1 MRRQP
6 AASLRLD
13 PVRPFLTASV
23 TLTAA
28 FVAAGASAEGP
39 RRLRLDECIA
49 TAQRQNQDIVTS
61 VDEVRGAEAARAET
75 RGEFGPKLHA
85 DASAQRWNSPFDVPF
100 AAAPGAPVVVFPVRD
115 AFTWNATVTLAQ
127 PVTSLLTILE
137 TYKIRDIGVDIAAI
151 RREITRRDITFRVVE
166 GYYRLLHAERLADV
180 ARASVEQL
188 EGQLRQSKSLHANGV
203 VSQNDVLRAELALAN
218 ARQRVLQTS
227 SDVFLGRSRLAVLL
241 GMSPDSAIDAEP
253 LTSEPAPDDAMTL
266 AQAEE
271 RARVERV
278 ELRELERRIGQA
290 DHGVSVARLKLVPQV
305 SVLGVYQHVEG
316 SVFSQT
322 NAGYVGAAA
331 SWDVWDWGTT
341 TSGITGAE
349 VRHHQAIS
357 ARYKLDSEIRLEVR
371 RAYTDLQQSKE
382 ARAVARAAVA
392 QAEENYRLITKRYE
406 ANAATS
412 FDVVDAEALLTQARA
427 QFETSLYDY
436 LVARAALRRATGDAQ
451 EGAAPR

>member
-1 MRRQP
+1 M
-6 AASLRLD
+6 
-13 PVRPFLTASV
+13 
-23 TLTAA
+23 
-28 FVAAGASAEGP
+28 
-39 RRLRLDECIA
+39 
-49 TAQRQNQDIVTS
+49 
-61 VDEVRGAEAARAET
+61 
-75 RGEFGPKLHA
+75 
-85 DASAQRWNSPFDVPF
+85 
-100 AAAPGAPVVVFPVRD
+100 
-115 AFTWNATVTLAQ
+115 
-127 PVTSLLTILE
+127 
-137 TYKIRDIGVDIAAI
+137 
-151 RREITRRDITFRVVE
+151 
-166 GYYRLLHAERLADV
+166 
-180 ARASVEQL
+180 
-188 EGQLRQSKSLHANGV
+188 
-203 VSQNDVLRAELALAN
+203 
-218 ARQRVLQTS
+218 
-227 SDVFLGRSRLAVLL
+227 
-241 GMSPDSAIDAEP
+241 
-253 LTSEPAPDDAMTL
+253 
-266 AQAEE
+266 
-271 RARVERV
+271 
-278 ELRELERRIGQA
+278 
-290 DHGVSVARLKLVPQV
+290 
-305 SVLGVYQHVEG
+305 
-316 SVFSQT
+316 FSQT